1 VKPKPVMPKPVPL
14 QEVQIKLQRALAPTK
29 AYRVRAIGIRGL
41 LGQTGNSERVYTV
54 PAPPP
59 PPAVKPDSTRAP
71 VPAATPTP
79 AKP

>member
-1 VKPKPVMPKPVPL
+1 MPKPVPL
-14 QEVQIKLQRALAPTK
+14 QEVQIKLQRAVAPTK

-59 PPAVKPDSTRAP
+59 PPAVKPDTTRTP